1 MKLFLLKLTA
11 MPTLITIA
19 TYEQSK
25 TACFLKERLEN
36 DSIDCFFS
44 IINSEAGDWDQV
56 RVQVQEEDVERAI
69 KVMMSIKEEYGMDIE
84 KIEPSS
90 IPRKIIVPTD
100 FSKASE
106 YACQYA
112 IHLAQKIHA
121 EIKLLHVYQDPA
133 AGLRIKESASFME
146 YLHNAQNQAEQQAK
160 TDMIDFTSKM
170 KGYLLTLGGLPVQ
183 IHSTL
188 VMGNIISGIR
198 MITKEYQPDFIVLGT
213 EGRREDSRSVLGGL
227 VNTIV
232 SSLEVPVYAIPGPSS
247 PEDFDKVKILYATD
261 FNEKD
266 HHSLEQLLR
275 FMEPFEKQI
284 TCIHID
290 TAHNPAK
297 TERMDEL
304 NLQLK
309 SDFGQHDIQC
319 QLIED
324 EDVYYGLK
332 DFVARNDVS
341 LLSFT
346 VHKRGIFEKLFK
358 PNLFKRIL
366 QESNLPMLL
375 FPS

>member
-1 MKLFLLKLTA
+1 

-25 TACFLKERLEN
+25 TACFLKEKLEN
-36 DSIDCFFS
+36 NGLDCFFS
-44 IINSEAGDWDQV
+44 IINTDEGDWERV

-69 KVMMSIKEEYGMDIE
+69 KVMMRIKDEYGMDIE
-84 KIEPSS
+84 KIEPAGFA
-90 IPRKIIVPTD
+90 RRIIVPTD
-100 FSKASE
+100 FSKGSE
-106 YACQYA
+106 YACYYA
-112 IHLAQKIHA
+112 IQLAQKINA

-146 YLHNAQNQAEQQAK
+146 YLKDAQMQTEEQAK

-170 KGYLLTLGGLPVQ
+170 KAFQVAEGGKPAR

-188 VMGNIISGIR
+188 VMGNIINSVRG
-198 MITKEYQPDFIVLGT
+198 ITKEYNPDFIVLGT
-213 EGRREDSRSVLGGL
+213 RGRREDSRSVLGGL
-227 VNTIV
+227 ANNIIN
-232 SSLEVPVYAIPGPSS
+232 SLEVPVYAIPGPCS
-247 PEDFDKVKILYATD
+247 PEDFDKIRILYATD

-266 HHSLEQLLR
+266 HRSLEQLLKL
-275 FMEPFEKQI
+275 MEPFDKQI
-284 TCIHID
+284 TCVHID
-290 TAHNPAK
+290 TAHNPAQ

-309 SDFGQHDIQC
+309 SDFSQHDIQC
-319 QLIED
+319 RLIED
-324 EDVYYGLK
+324 DDVFYGLK
-332 DFVARNDVS
+332 DYAARNDVN

-366 QESNLPMLL
+366 QESNLPILL